1 MKEIRLYDYQAEMKE
16 RIEAAFRSY
25 QSVMVQMPTGTGK
38 TVLLAEVVK
47 SEERRVKNPDGEKSE
62 KLKVKNPCVWIIVH
76 RRELVEQIKA
86 SLTASLNVECEMLNA
101 THDVKCEM
109 LNVKRGKPLD
119 SSLFTFPF
127 SLNTRVFSIQWLS
140 RHYQEMEESPSLIVI
155 DEAHHAVAKTYKE
168 VIDAYPEAKKL
179 GLTATPC
186 RLTRRGFT
194 DLFDVLLQSW
204 SAKKFIA
211 DGWLSLYDYM
221 SIREDSEDWRMVNS
235 LKKRGA
241 DGDFSLREM
250 SEKLNVQPSIER
262 LCDTILR
269 YAPNKKGIVYA
280 IDIKHAE
287 HIAEYYREHGL
298 NAVAISSKTPEEER
312 KRIIEIFRNTN
323 CQEISNDLNTN
334 CHELSSNCHEFKIQN
349 SCSGKR
355 LYEPS
360 ATLNTQH
367 STLNIQHCLRQPLNI
382 QHSTFNILINV
393 DLFGEGFDC
402 PDVEFIQLARP
413 TLSLAKYLQQVGRGM
428 RVFEG
433 KKYCLILDNVGLYRL
448 FGLPS
453 DDRDWQ
459 AMFDGRMAGKG
470 VLNDDAD
477 GLYNVAYSIRN
488 EKDSVSSDARTEL
501 ITVMTHEGQRLDLDE
516 AYGYR
521 VIGNGD
527 GMSGVVDK
535 DGKVVMPYIYNK
547 VELKAYGIAKLYS
560 RRRIDRERPWMDLR
574 NGVRFF
580 KRPRIVKL
588 GFMEFSTTDGLR
600 LYPRVKTRLMD
611 ENCFVLRNALD
622 NGTDEGLRF
631 RNFFVQ
637 PSEPDRLYM
646 FKEKIE
652 DLSIWED
659 EQGGL
664 AWRKAWDTMLHP
676 MTAEE
681 LAERRNTWK
690 EEVKQFEVEKK
701 QYIRF
706 FRPEI
711 KINYIEGKTQL
722 ADYKEPANLRVN
734 CVTKNNYQVYY
745 RRHCMDKWESLGSY
759 AKIYPQAY
767 GIRVV
772 QSREGKY
779 LVRTELYKP
788 MEMPEQTYDFAELQ
802 DNTLLHFMEQGKEY
816 WVYLENMTCFT
827 REPEFVTIGF
837 MDFLKIGGVYMR
849 CGRNN
854 GETYRRAEI
863 RMYDDICFLG
873 SREVFVKTTYRQH
886 HYYIQQ
892 RSLNGKHFVLSDSMN
907 PKESST
913 WFDMYYDGKNPPIVE
928 RRKKDGENSIQS
940 QPR

>member
-1 MKEIRLYDYQAEMKE
+1 MKEIKLFDYQEDMKE
-16 RIEAAFRSY
+16 RIEKAFESH

-38 TVLLAEVVK
+38 TILLAEVVK
-47 SEERRVKNPDGEKSE
+47 SEKLKGKNPDGEKSE
-62 KLKVKNPCVWIIVH
+62 KLKGKNPDGEKSEKLKGKNPCVWIVVH
-76 RRELVEQIKA
+76 RRELVEQIKETLA
-86 SLTASLNVECEMLNA
+86 KQLDSSLFSLHSSLN
-101 THDVKCEM
+101 
-109 LNVKRGKPLD
+109 PLD
-119 SSLFTFPF
+119 SSLFTLHS
-127 SLNTRVFSIQWLS
+127 SLIKVFSIQWLS
-140 RHYQEMEESPSLIVI
+140 KHYHELEEKPSLIII

-168 VIDAYPEAKKL
+168 VMDAYPEAKKL

-186 RLTRRGFT
+186 RLTKRGFT

-204 SAKKFIA
+204 SVKKFIA

-221 SIREDSEDWRMVNS
+221 SIREDSEDWRLVNS

-241 DGDFSLREM
+241 NGDFSLREM

-269 YAPNKKGIVYA
+269 YAPDKKGITYA
-280 IDIKHAE
+280 IDIAHAE
-287 HIAEYYREHGL
+287 RIAQYYREHGL
-298 NAVAISSKTPEEER
+298 NAVAISSKTPPEER
-312 KRIIEIFRNTN
+312 KQIIERFKNTN
-323 CQEISNDLNTN
+323 CHEIERDSNTNYHELPTN
-334 CHELSSNCHEFKIQN
+334 CHELSSNCRQFKIQN

-360 ATLNTQH
+360 AKLK
-367 STLNIQHCLRQPLNI
+367 
-382 QHSTFNILINV
+382 ILITV

-433 KKYCLILDNVGLYRL
+433 KKFCLILDNVGLYRL

-459 AMFDGRMAGKG
+459 AMFEGHVAGKG
-470 VLNDDAD
+470 ILTEEVE
-477 GLYNVAYSIRN
+477 GLYNIAYSICN
-488 EKDSVSSDARTEL
+488 EQERITSDARTEL
-501 ITVMTHEGQRLDLDE
+501 ITVMTHEGQRMDLEE
-516 AYGYR
+516 AYGYEI
-521 VIGNGD
+521 VSNKESL
-527 GMSGVVDK
+527 SGVVDK
-535 DGKVVMPYIYNK
+535 DGKEVLPCEYNK

-560 RRRIDRERPWMDLR
+560 RRKIDRERPWMDLR

-580 KRPRIVKL
+580 KRPRIEKH

-600 LYPRVKTRLMD
+600 LYPRVKTRQMD
-611 ENCFVLRNALD
+611 ENSFVLRNALD

-637 PSEPDRLYM
+637 PSELDRLYM

-676 MTAEE
+676 ITAEE
-681 LAERRNTWK
+681 LVEKRNTWE
-690 EEVKQFEVEKK
+690 EEVKQFEEEKK
-701 QYIRF
+701 QYIIF

-711 KINYIEGKTQL
+711 KIDYIGCRTQL
-722 ADYKEPANLRVN
+722 ADYKDPANLRVT

-745 RRHCMDKWESLGSY
+745 RRHWLDKWESLGSY

-767 GIRVV
+767 GIRIV
-772 QSREGKY
+772 QNREGKY

-788 MEMPEQTYDFAELQ
+788 MEKPEQTYEFAELQ
-802 DNTLLHFMEQGKEY
+802 DNALLHFTEQGKEY
-816 WVYLENMTCFT
+816 WVYLENMTCLT
-827 REPEFVTIGF
+827 RKPEFVTIGF
-837 MDFLKIGGVYMR
+837 LDFLKIGGVYMR
-849 CGRNN
+849 RGRNN

-873 SREVFVKTTYRQH
+873 SREVFVKTAYRKY

-892 RSLNGKHFVLSDSMN
+892 RSLDGKHFVLSDSMK

-928 RRKKDGENSIQS
+928 RRKKDYEIYGVKK
-940 QPR
+940 

>member
-1 MKEIRLYDYQAEMKE
+1 MKEIKLFDYQEDMKE
-16 RIEAAFRSY
+16 RIEKAFESH

-38 TVLLAEVVK
+38 TILLAEVVK
-47 SEERRVKNPDGEKSE
+47 SEKLKGKNPDGEKSE
-62 KLKVKNPCVWIIVH
+62 KLKGKNPCVWIVVH
-76 RRELVEQIKA
+76 RRELVEQIKETLA
-86 SLTASLNVECEMLNA
+86 KQLDSSLFTFHSSLN
-101 THDVKCEM
+101 
-109 LNVKRGKPLD
+109 PLD
-119 SSLFTFPF
+119 SSLFTLHS
-127 SLNTRVFSIQWLS
+127 SLIKVFSIQWLS
-140 RHYQEMEESPSLIVI
+140 KHYHELEEKPSLIII

-168 VIDAYPEAKKL
+168 VMDAYPEAKKL

-186 RLTRRGFT
+186 RLTKRGFT

-204 SAKKFIA
+204 SVKKFIA

-221 SIREDSEDWRMVNS
+221 SIREDSEDWRLVNS

-262 LCDTILR
+262 LCDTVMR
-269 YAPNKKGIVYA
+269 YAANKKGITYA
-280 IDIKHAE
+280 IDIAHAE
-287 HIAEYYREHGL
+287 RIAQYYREHGL
-298 NAVAISSKTPEEER
+298 NAVAISSKTPPEER
-312 KRIIEIFRNTN
+312 KQIIERFKNTN
-323 CQEISNDLNTN
+323 CHEIERDSNTNYHELPTN
-334 CHELSSNCHEFKIQN
+334 CHELSSNCRQFKIQN

-360 ATLNTQH
+360 AKLK
-367 STLNIQHCLRQPLNI
+367 
-382 QHSTFNILINV
+382 ILITV

-459 AMFDGRMAGKG
+459 AMFEGRIAGKG
-470 VLNDDAD
+470 ILTEEVE
-477 GLYNVAYSIRN
+477 GPYNIAYSVCN
-488 EKDSVSSDARTEL
+488 EQERITSDARTEL
-501 ITVMTHEGQRLDLDE
+501 ITVMTHEGQRMDLEE
-516 AYGYR
+516 AYGYEI
-521 VIGNGD
+521 VGNKEWV
-527 GMSGVVDK
+527 SGVVDK
-535 DGKVVMPYIYNK
+535 DGKEVLPCEYNK

-560 RRRIDRERPWMDLR
+560 RRKIDRERPWMDLR

-580 KRPRIVKL
+580 KRPRIEKH

-600 LYPRVKTRLMD
+600 LYPRVKTRKMD
-611 ENCFVLRNALD
+611 ENCFVLRNALG

-690 EEVKQFEVEKK
+690 EEVKQFEGEKK

-788 MEMPEQTYDFAELQ
+788 MEMPEQTYEFAELQ
-802 DNTLLHFMEQGKEY
+802 DNTMLHFMEQGKEY

-873 SREVFVKTTYRQH
+873 LREVFVKTAYRQH

-892 RSLNGKHFVLSDSMN
+892 RSLDGKHFVLSDSMK

-913 WFDMYYDGKNPPIVE
+913 WFDMYYDGKNTPIVE
-928 RRKKDGENSIQS
+928 RRKKDYEIYGVKT
-940 QPR
+940 R

>member
-1 MKEIRLYDYQAEMKE
+1 MRKEIQLYDYQLDMLR
-16 RIEAAFRSY
+16 RIEDAFVTH

-38 TVLLAEVVK
+38 TVLLSEVVK
-47 SEERRVKNPDGEKSE
+47 SEERRVKNP
-62 KLKVKNPCVWIIVH
+62 CVWIVVH

-86 SLTASLNVECEMLNA
+86 SLTASLNVECEMLN
-101 THDVKCEM
+101 VNE
-109 LNVKRGKPLD
+109 VKPLD
-119 SSLFTFPF
+119 FSLFTLHS
-127 SLNTRVFSIQWLS
+127 SLKPRIFSIQWLS
-140 RHYQEMEESPSLIVI
+140 KHYHELEESPSLIII

-168 VIDAYPEAKKL
+168 VMDAFPEAKKL

-186 RLTRRGFT
+186 RLNRRGFT

-204 SAKKFIA
+204 SYNKFIA

-221 SIREDSEDWRMVNS
+221 SVREENEDWRLVNS

-241 DGDFSLREM
+241 DGDFSLKEM
-250 SEKLNVQPSIER
+250 SEKLNVLPSIER
-262 LCDTILR
+262 LCDTVMR
-269 YAPNKKGIVYA
+269 YAPNMKGIVYA

-287 HIAEYYREHGL
+287 RIAEFYREHGL
-298 NAVAISSKTPEEER
+298 NAVAISSKTPQEER
-312 KRIIEIFRNTN
+312 KAIIERFKGTN
-323 CQEISNDLNTN
+323 DSLNGTN
-334 CHELSSNCHEFKIQN
+334 CHELSMNLANNNSLNGTNCHELSMNLANNNSLKGTNCHEFKIQN

-355 LYEPS
+355 LYEPN
-360 ATLNTQH
+360 ATLNT
-367 STLNIQHCLRQPLNI
+367 QHCLRQPLNI

-453 DDRDWQ
+453 DDRDWK
-459 AMFDGRMAGKG
+459 AMFEGRMAGKG
-470 VLNDDAD
+470 VLSDDAD

-488 EKDSVSSDARTEL
+488 EKDSVSSNARTEL

-521 VIGNGD
+521 VIDNGD

-535 DGKVVMPYIYNK
+535 DGKVVMPYIYNR

-560 RRRIDRERPWMDLR
+560 RRKIDRERPWMDLR

-611 ENCFVLRNALD
+611 ENCFVLRKALD
-622 NGTDEGLRF
+622 DGYDEGLIF
-631 RNFFVQ
+631 RNFFVH
-637 PSEPDRLYM
+637 PSEPATLYR
-646 FKEKIE
+646 FKEKFE
-652 DLSIWED
+652 DVSIWED

-664 AWRKAWDTMLHP
+664 VWRKDWDNALHP
-676 MTAEE
+676 MTAEDLVE
-681 LAERRNTWK
+681 KRNTW
-690 EEVKQFEVEKK
+690 EEDVKRFEEEKK
-701 QYIRF
+701 LYIRF
-706 FRPEI
+706 FKPVM
-711 KINYIEGKTQL
+711 KIDIIDGKTML
-722 ADYKEPANLRVN
+722 TDYKEPANTRITGGTN
-734 CVTKNNYQVYY
+734 NNYQVFY
-745 RRHCMDKWESLGSY
+745 RRSTLDKWESLGCY
-759 AKIYPQAY
+759 AKIFPQAY

-772 QSREGKY
+772 QNNEGKY
-779 LVRTELYKP
+779 LVRTELYEPLEKT
-788 MEMPEQTYDFAELQ
+788 EQTYEFAELL
-802 DNTLLHFMEQGKEY
+802 DNAILHFTEHGKDY

-827 REPEFVTIGF
+827 IKPESVTIGF
-837 MDFLKIGGVYMR
+837 MDFLKIGGLYMR
-849 CGRNN
+849 CGCNN
-854 GETYRRAEI
+854 SEVFRRAEI

-873 SREVFVKTTYRQH
+873 SREVFVKTAYRQH
-886 HYYIQQ
+886 RYCIQQ
-892 RSLNGKHFVLSDSMN
+892 RSLDGRHFVLSDNMN
-907 PKESST
+907 PKKSSN
-913 WFDMYYDGKNPPIVE
+913 WYDMYYDGKKAPIVE
-928 RRKKDGENSIQS
+928 RRKKDYEIYGVKK
-940 QPR
+940 

>member
-1 MKEIRLYDYQAEMKE
+1 MIR
-16 RIEAAFRSY
+16 RIDEAFRSC

-38 TVLLAEVVK
+38 TILLAEVVK
-47 SEERRVKNPDGEKSE
+47 SEKLKGKNPDGEKSE
-62 KLKVKNPCVWIIVH
+62 KLKGKNPCVWIVVH
-76 RRELVEQIKA
+76 RRELVEQIKETLA
-86 SLTASLNVECEMLNA
+86 
-101 THDVKCEM
+101 KQ
-109 LNVKRGKPLD
+109 LD
-119 SSLFTFPF
+119 SSLFTLHS
-127 SLNTRVFSIQWLS
+127 SLNPLDSSLYTLRSSLTTRVFSIQWLS
-140 RHYQEMEESPSLIVI
+140 KHYHELEEKPSLIII

-168 VIDAYPEAKKL
+168 VMDAYPEAKKL

-186 RLTRRGFT
+186 RLTKRGFT

-204 SAKKFIA
+204 SVKKFIA

-221 SIREDSEDWRMVNS
+221 SIREDSEDWRLVNS

-269 YAPNKKGIVYA
+269 YAPDKKGIIYA
-280 IDIKHAE
+280 IDIAHAE
-287 HIAEYYREHGL
+287 RIAQYYREHGL
-298 NAVAISSKTPEEER
+298 NAVAISSKTPPEER
-312 KRIIEIFRNTN
+312 KQIIERFKNTN
-323 CQEISNDLNTN
+323 CHEIERDSNTNYHELPTN
-334 CHELSSNCHEFKIQN
+334 CHELSSNCRQFKIQN
-349 SCSGKR
+349 SCSGKC

-360 ATLNTQH
+360 AKLK
-367 STLNIQHCLRQPLNI
+367 
-382 QHSTFNILINV
+382 ILITV

-459 AMFDGRMAGKG
+459 AMFEGRIAGKG
-470 VLNDDAD
+470 ILTGEVE
-477 GLYNVAYSIRN
+477 GQYNIAYSVCN
-488 EKDSVSSDARTEL
+488 EQERITSDARTEL
-501 ITVMTHEGQRLDLDE
+501 ITVMTHEGQRMDLEE
-516 AYGYR
+516 AYGYEI
-521 VIGNGD
+521 VGNKEGL
-527 GMSGVVDK
+527 SGVVDK
-535 DGKVVMPYIYNK
+535 DGKEVLPCEYNK

-560 RRRIDRERPWMDLR
+560 RRKIDRERPWMDLR

-580 KRPRIVKL
+580 KRPRIEKH

-600 LYPRVKTRLMD
+600 LYPRVKTRKMD
-611 ENCFVLRNALD
+611 ENSFVLRNALG

-711 KINYIEGKTQL
+711 KIDHIEGKTQL

-788 MEMPEQTYDFAELQ
+788 MEMPEQTYEFAELQ
-802 DNTLLHFMEQGKEY
+802 DNTMLHFMEQGKEY

-873 SREVFVKTTYRQH
+873 LREVFVKTAYRQH

-892 RSLNGKHFVLSDSMN
+892 RSLDGKHFVLSDSMK

-913 WFDMYYDGKNPPIVE
+913 WFDMYYDGKNTPIVE
-928 RRKKDGENSIQS
+928 RRKKDYEIYGVKT
-940 QPR
+940 R